1 MSVNYL
7 TSVCV
12 LSLGARVHGYDE
24 PTDDHSSADATDP
37 VPPSAPGPAAAT
49 AGSNATAG
57 KHTHTHT
64 HTKVGPSPRPA
75 CLDMS
80 VLGGADT
87 H

>member
-64 HTKVGPSPRPA
+64 HTHKGWTQSQAGMFGYVCFRRR
-75 CLDMS
+75 
-80 VLGGADT
+80 
-87 H
+87 

>member
-1 MSVNYL
+1 M
-7 TSVCV
+7 

-57 KHTHTHT
+57 KHTHSHTHT
-64 HTKVGPSPRPA
+64 HKGWTQSQVGMFGCVCFSRR
-75 CLDMS
+75 
-80 VLGGADT
+80 
-87 H
+87 

>member
-7 TSVCV
+7 TNVCV

-57 KHTHTHT
+57 KHTHSHTHT
-64 HTKVGPSPRPA
+64 HKGWTQSQAGMFGCVCFSRR
-75 CLDMS
+75 
-80 VLGGADT
+80 
-87 H
+87 